1 MKRTISILTV
11 CLLVL
16 TLLAGCGSSTVVVQ
30 QAPAEG
36 TDLAAT
42 VTISIGGFQNLIAEA
57 AK

>member
-11 CLLVL
+11 CLLVIS
-16 TLLAGCGSSTVVVQ
+16 LLAGCGSSTVVV

-42 VTISIGGFQNLIAEA
+42 VTISIGGFQNLIAKA